1 MSGTYEDGANTDDK
15 RFPGPGTSVDE
26 RLSRFAEGFAG
37 AQDVLTRSRRR
48 FRREAKATRRSFL
61 RDATANPPASIQQL
75 TEEFFGGLRS
85 QSLLAAW
92 ATFAAGE
99 RVARSSPVS
108 LARVPAARLL
118 TPRSLAIGTV
128 ATDVYSSYASLE
140 RRGRWYPNLVSEAD
154 YEATHERGAER
165 ILEGA
170 ATLGGSLIKA
180 GQFASSRP
188 DLLPAPYVRALSQLQ
203 DRVPPRPFAVVKRAI
218 EYETGR
224 PIDETFSAFDTE
236 AVAAA
241 SIAQVHR
248 ATLRDGREVA
258 VKVRYPE
265 VAGMI
270 EEDLSSLE
278 VVFDLLNLAR
288 PDVRLHP
295 ISDYLR
301 WTLPMEVDL
310 SRELRAMEDLRRT
323 LSDRA
328 DIVIPEPVAELSTD
342 ALLVMEYIEGIR
354 IDDTEAI
361 EAAGID
367 RKAVAHLV
375 NDAFADQLF
384 RRGVFHADPHPGNL
398 RMIAGEDGEPK
409 LLLYDHGLTL
419 HLDEDFVAILGR
431 MVNALNDGDF
441 AALGGALGEAGLPVD
456 ESTDLGILLQLVG
469 VMMGQSD
476 DDTEDGENGG
486 DGAATFDLGG
496 DLEAISR
503 VGSGIGD
510 LPPRLMLVGR
520 AIAFLDSITN
530 ILDPETNALDIVAGY
545 TKPD

>member
-1 MSGTYEDGANTDDK
+1 M
-15 RFPGPGTSVDE
+15 RTSVDE
-26 RLSRFAEGFAG
+26 RLSRVAEGLAG
-37 AQDVLTRSRRR
+37 AQGVLSRARRRSRS
-48 FRREAKATRRSFL
+48 EAEETRRSVVGG
-61 RDATANPPASIQQL
+61 ATSRPPASIQQL

-85 QSLLAAW
+85 QSFLAAW
-92 ATFAAGE
+92 AAFAAGE

-108 LARVPAARLL
+108 LARLPVARLL
-118 TPRSLAIGTV
+118 TPRSLAIATV
-128 ATDVYSSYASLE
+128 ASDVYSAYASLE
-140 RRGRWYPNLVSEAD
+140 RRKKWYPNLIGEA
-154 YEATHERGAER
+154 EFEEQHRRGAER
-165 ILEGA
+165 VLEGA

-188 DLLPAPYVRALSQLQ
+188 DLLPEPYVNALSELQ
-203 DRVPPRPFAVVKRAI
+203 DRVPPRPFAVIRRAV

-224 PIDETFSAFDTE
+224 PLRETFRRFDEE

-248 ATLRDGREVA
+248 AMLHDGREVA

-265 VAGMI
+265 VAGMV

-278 VVFDLLNLAR
+278 VTFDVLNLAR
-288 PDVRLHP
+288 KELRLHP

-310 SRELRAMEDLRRT
+310 LREMRAMTDLRST

-328 DIVIPEPVAELSTD
+328 DIVVPEPVEELCTEG
-342 ALLVMEYIEGIR
+342 LLVMEYIEGVR
-354 IDDTEAI
+354 LDPAALD
-361 EAAGID
+361 AAGID
-367 RKAVAHLV
+367 RPAVAELL

-384 RRGVFHADPHPGNL
+384 RRGIFHADPHPGNL
-398 RMIAGEDGEPK
+398 RVLAGPDGPR

-419 HLDEDFVAILGR
+419 RLEADFVAILAK
-431 MVNALNDGDF
+431 MVVALRDGDF
-441 AALGGALGEAGLPVD
+441 EALGGALGEAGLPVD

-469 VMMGQSD
+469 VMMGPGEK
-476 DDTEDGENGG
+476 EDGN
-486 DGAATFDLGG
+486 AATVDLGG
-496 DLEAISR
+496 DLEAIGR

-520 AIAFLDSITN
+520 AIAFLDSITRR
-530 ILDPETNALDIVAGY
+530 LDEETDALDIVAEY
-545 TKPD
+545 TKDLLTKPESGE